1 MGGLQR
7 AQRRLDRCLRVLIRS
22 GDGAALAAVHCC
34 LGFVKLGAGDPG
46 SALWAFEA
54 GLQFSEYLGQDPLL
68 HTRLHLGIGI
78 AHRKLGD
85 TQAAREA
92 LAQALEI
99 AHPFRDQ
106 HHKASWHLEI
116 ADAMVGAGRF
126 EQAFEH
132 LGKAVAVHETLA
144 HKRKL
149 AEIHEHLGELDGE
162 QGNWEAAEGH
172 YRWSAVLHGA
182 AVNLPEWRTH

>member
-1 MGGLQR
+1 M
-7 AQRRLDRCLRVLIRS
+7 IRS

-34 LGFVKLGAGDPG
+34 FGFVKLGAGDPG

-116 ADAMVGAGRF
+116 ADAMVGANR
-126 EQAFEH
+126 EC
-132 LGKAVAVHETLA
+132 
-144 HKRKL
+144 
-149 AEIHEHLGELDGE
+149 
-162 QGNWEAAEGH
+162 
-172 YRWSAVLHGA
+172 
-182 AVNLPEWRTH
+182 PEWKSGYHEMLRKNDVECTSSDHGGVADHFGVTCIWGRER